1 MTLDLTKPAMTR
13 DGQPVEIITT
23 KGRYPEFPIVG
34 YIGSSEY
41 LELWALD
48 GSNRTARFVASAFA
62 GADLVNVPEPKRVV
76 DFWVNVY
83 PNNFDSYRPLSYLSK
98 DAADQ
103 CVRENR
109 IACVHVRWI
118 EGKGAEVIND

>member
-1 MTLDLTKPAMTR
+1 MTLDLAKPIMTR

-48 GSNRTARFVASAFA
+48 GSNRNVR
-62 GADLVNVPEPKRVV
+62 GRADLVNVPEPKRVM

-83 PNNFDSYRPLSYLSK
+83 PDNRGDVATHSTK
-98 DAADQ
+98 EDATRWADDT
-103 CVRENR
+103 R
-109 IACVHVRWI
+109 IDCIHIRWT
-118 EGKGAEVIND
+118 EGNGAEIVND

>member
-1 MTLDLTKPAMTR
+1 MTLDLTKPVQTR

-48 GSNRTARFVASAFA
+48 GSNRNVR
-62 GADLVNVPEPKRVV
+62 GRADLVNVPKPKRVV
-76 DFWVNVY
+76 DFWVNAY
-83 PNNFDSYRPLSYLSK
+83 PLSISGVHLSK
-98 DAADQ
+98 KLAEINKTGERLD
-103 CVRENR
+103 
-109 IACVHVRWI
+109 CVHIRYT

>member
-1 MTLDLTKPAMTR
+1 MTFDLAKPIMTR

-48 GSNRTARFVASAFA
+48 GSNRNVR
-62 GADLVNVPEPKRVV
+62 GRADLVNVPEPKRVV

-83 PNNFDSYRPLSYLSK
+83 PDYRGNVATHTTK
-98 DAADQ
+98 EDANYWADDT
-103 CVRENR
+103 CADCFH
-109 IACVHVRWI
+109 IRWT

>member
-1 MTLDLTKPAMTR
+1 MTLDLTKPVQTR

-41 LELWALD
+41 IELWALD
-48 GSNRTARFVASAFA
+48 GSNRNVR
-62 GADLVNVPEPKRVV
+62 GRADLVNVPEPKRVV

-109 IACVHVRWI
+109 IACIHVRWI
-118 EGKGAEVIND
+118 EGKGAEVVND